1 MGFSLTGSQVI
12 FFVVSVIVAGAVSG
26 AFMAVSLDIN
36 DSLSERGDRVQE
48 QLDTDF
54 KIINDN
60 ENIPNVNGRYR
71 FYLKNVGKGSLI
83 ATNETIQLFV
93 DGDLISTENYN
104 FSDESVWPG
113 DITTIYVLNTEI
125 LGGDHNL
132 RLVGPQAVEDEF
144 EFKI

>member
-1 MGFSLTGSQVI
+1 MI

-26 AFMAVSLDIN
+26 VFMAVSLDIN
-36 DSLSERGDRVQE
+36 DSLSERGERVQE
-48 QLDTDF
+48 QLDTEF

-60 ENIPNVNGRYR
+60 ENIPDVNGKYR
-71 FYLKNVGKGSLI
+71 FYLKNVGQGRLI
-83 ATNETIQLFV
+83 ATNETFQLFV
-93 DGDLISTENYN
+93 DGDLISTTKYN

-113 DITTIYVLNTEI
+113 DVTTIYVANTEI
-125 LGGDHNL
+125 SAGDHNL

>member
-1 MGFSLTGSQVI
+1 MI

-26 AFMAVSLDIN
+26 VFMAVSLDIN
-36 DSLSERGDRVQE
+36 DSLSERGERVQE
-48 QLDTDF
+48 QLDTEF

-60 ENIPNVNGRYR
+60 ENIPDVNGKYR
-71 FYLKNVGKGSLI
+71 FYLKNVGQGRLI
-83 ATNETIQLFV
+83 ATNETFQLFV
-93 DGDLISTENYN
+93 DGDLISTTEYN

-113 DITTIYVLNTEI
+113 DVTTIYVVNTEI
-125 LGGDHNL
+125 SAGDHNL